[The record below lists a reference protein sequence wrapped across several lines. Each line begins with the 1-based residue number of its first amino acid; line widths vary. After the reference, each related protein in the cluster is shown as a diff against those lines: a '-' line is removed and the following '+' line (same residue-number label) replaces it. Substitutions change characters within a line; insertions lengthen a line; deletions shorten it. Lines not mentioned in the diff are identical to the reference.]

1 MSESH
6 KPKVGASAFILPD
19 GGYPEIVQKA
29 MTQVAEDKDESGA
42 AEWIEPYLPLEG
54 LKTLARNSTII
65 PQCITAYG
73 DNIAGFG
80 LTLEYIEDVKEESA
94 DMKAEWDK
102 AQRVIDML
110 NPDGVASDVFKEAIN
125 ERERCGIGYIE
136 CIRDMEGNVVE
147 FYSLHDSDTIRK
159 SKMQDSATEYTFFYK
174 GEQIIRKKRFR
185 RYKQEVNGKT
195 VYFKEFGDPRM
206 MDRRTGNYV
215 TNESEVPP
223 IEYQANELLE
233 LKIGPEHYGEVRW
246 VGQIVSVDGSHAA
259 ESLNDNYFHNGR
271 HTPMM
276 ILVNGGQLTN
286 KARDELIT
294 YMASVKGERSQF
306 GFLLLEA
313 EAKETTT
320 ALEEKTK
327 PTVEIKDLSPM
338 LQKDALFCEYLDDNR
353 KKLQSAFRLPD
364 VYVAYTTDYNRATVI
379 SAMQLTEEQ
388 VFRPERKALEWII
401 NNKLMNSYGFRHVR
415 IIVKS
420 PDLTDEDA
428 LNARLATLG
437 QYGGITMNMAK
448 ELVHQAVGRDN
459 CEPYNDDWG
468 NYPIALFNAMLD
480 TVSSKT
486 KEKGNPDDV
495 IDQPEQE
502 EDDQTQDNVSKSEQS
517 DEIIAV
523 LKSVRRVMQAL
534 ADKEQGGVLQ

>member
-1 MSESH
+1 MSDSLKPTVSASSFFMTESSNWH
-6 KPKVGASAFILPD
+6 QEEV
-19 GGYPEIVQKA
+19 VRKA
-29 MTQVAEDKDESGA
+29 MTPTAEDKADSGA
-42 AEWIEPYLPLEG
+42 AEWVEPYLPLEG

-80 LTLEYIEDVKEESA
+80 LMLEYIEDVNEESPE
-94 DMKAEWDK
+94 MKAEWDK

-110 NPDGVASDVFKEAIN
+110 NPDGVASEVFKEAIN

-136 CIRDMEGNVVE
+136 CIRDVEGNVVE
-147 FYSLHDSDTIRK
+147 VYSLHDSDTIRK
-159 SKMQDSATEYTFFYK
+159 SKLQEVSTDYTFFYK
-174 GEQIIRKKRFR
+174 GEQINRKKRFR
-185 RYKQEVNGKT
+185 RYKQEANGRT

-246 VGQIVSVDGSHAA
+246 VGQIVSVDGSSAA
-259 ESLNDNYFHNGR
+259 EALNDNYFHNGR

-276 ILVNGGQLTN
+276 ILVNDGQLT
-286 KARDELIT
+286 KEAKDEIT
-294 YMASVKGERSQF
+294 TYLASVRGEKSQF

-313 EAKETTT
+313 EAKETNT
-320 ALEEKTK
+320 ALEEKPK

-338 LQKDALFCEYLDDNR
+338 LQKDALFCQYLDDNR

-388 VFRPERKALEWII
+388 VFRPERKTLEWVI
-401 NNKLMNSYGFRHVR
+401 NNKLLNSYGFRHVR
-415 IIVKS
+415 VAVKS

-428 LNARLATLG
+428 LNARLSTLG
-437 QYGGITMNMAK
+437 QFGGLTMNMAK
-448 ELVHQAVGRDN
+448 ELVHQAVGREN
-459 CEPYNDDWG
+459 CEPYNDTWG
-468 NYPIALFNAMLD
+468 NYPISLFNAMLD
-480 TVSSKT
+480 NTPADQNQPST
-486 KEKGNPDDV
+486 DDV
-495 IDQPEQE
+495 IDQPGQE
-502 EDDQTQDNVSKSEQS
+502 DAEPEGADVSKSEHT
-517 DEIIAV
+517 DELIAV
-523 LKSVRRVMQAL
+523 LKSVRRVMKAY
-534 ADKEQGGVLQ
+534 AEKG